1 MPDIVKMLNEM
12 ERVMMSETVLALKNV
27 RKNFGKEEVLKGVSM
42 EVKKGDI
49 YGLVGRNGSGKTT
62 IMKLVAGLSE
72 QTSGEIVLLG
82 KTKQS
87 GEYNKVL
94 QRMGSMIEEPTAFN
108 NLTAYDNMKIT
119 CIQNGIHDLVVIE
132 EMLAFVNL
140 ADMKNKKFKH
150 FSLGMKQR
158 LGIAMALVNNPDFLI
173 LDEPINGLD
182 PIAIIEFREI
192 IERTNREK
200 NTTILISSHILTELY
215 HVSTRFGFI
224 HNGQI
229 IQEIAKSKFETSN
242 TEAIVVKVADV
253 NRAAVVLRERIGD
266 QFEVVQQDEIHIFSK
281 DLLVREINLLLVVNG
296 VMVDFIGKKENSL
309 ESYYTNLVSNMK
321 EKS

>member
-1 MPDIVKMLNEM
+1 MLDIVKMLNET
-12 ERVMMSETVLALKNV
+12 ERTMMSETVLALKNV
-27 RKNFGKEEVLKGVSM
+27 RKNFGKEEVLNSVSL

-49 YGLVGRNGSGKTT
+49 YGLIGRNGSGKTT
-62 IMKLVAGLSE
+62 IMKLIAGLSE
-72 QTSGEIVLLG
+72 QSSGEIILLG
-82 KTKQS
+82 KTKHS
-87 GEYNKVL
+87 KEYSNVL
-94 QRMGSMIEEPTAFN
+94 QRIGSVIEEPAAFN
-108 NLTAYDNMKIT
+108 NLTAYENMKII
-119 CIQNGIHDLVVIE
+119 CIQKGIHDLTIIE

-140 ADMKNKKFKH
+140 ADTQAKKFKH

-229 IQEIAKSKFETSN
+229 IQEIAKSKFDASN
-242 TEAIVVKVADV
+242 TEVIVVKVADV
-253 NRAAVVLRERIGD
+253 NKAAMVLKERIGD
-266 QFEVVQQDEIHIFSK
+266 QFEVVREDEIHIFSE
-281 DLLVREINLLLVVNG
+281 DLLVSEINLLLVVNG

-309 ESYYTNLVSNMK
+309 ESYYTNLVRNME
-321 EKS
+321 EKI

>member
-1 MPDIVKMLNEM
+1 
-12 ERVMMSETVLALKNV
+12 MMSETVLALKNV
-27 RKNFGKEEVLKGVSM
+27 RKNFGKEEVLNSVSL

-49 YGLVGRNGSGKTT
+49 YGLIGRNGSGKTT
-62 IMKLVAGLSE
+62 IMKLIAGLSE
-72 QTSGEIVLLG
+72 QSSGEIILLG
-82 KTKQS
+82 KTKHS
-87 GEYNKVL
+87 KEYSNVL
-94 QRMGSMIEEPTAFN
+94 QRIGSVIEEPAAFN
-108 NLTAYDNMKIT
+108 NLTAYENMKII
-119 CIQNGIHDLVVIE
+119 CIQKGIHDLTIIE

-140 ADMKNKKFKH
+140 ADTQAKKFKH

-229 IQEIAKSKFETSN
+229 IQEIAKSKFDASN
-242 TEAIVVKVADV
+242 TEVIVVKVADV
-253 NRAAVVLRERIGD
+253 NKAAMVLKERIGD
-266 QFEVVQQDEIHIFSK
+266 QFEVVQEDEIHIFSE
-281 DLLVREINLLLVVNG
+281 DLLVSEINLLLVVNG

-309 ESYYTNLVSNMK
+309 ESYYTNLVRNME
-321 EKS
+321 EKI

>member
-1 MPDIVKMLNEM
+1 MLNET
-12 ERVMMSETVLALKNV
+12 ERTMMSETVLALKNV
-27 RKNFGKEEVLKGVSM
+27 RKNFGKEEVLNSVSL

-49 YGLVGRNGSGKTT
+49 YGLIGRNGSGKTT
-62 IMKLVAGLSE
+62 IMKLIAGLSE
-72 QTSGEIVLLG
+72 QTSGEIILLG
-82 KTKQS
+82 KTKHS
-87 GEYNKVL
+87 KEYSTVL
-94 QRMGSMIEEPTAFN
+94 QRIGSVIEEPAAFN
-108 NLTAYDNMKIT
+108 NLTAYENMKII
-119 CIQNGIHDLVVIE
+119 CIQKGIHDLTIIE

-140 ADMKNKKFKH
+140 ADTNKKKFKH

-229 IQEIAKSKFETSN
+229 IQEIAKEKFDASN
-242 TEAIVVKVADV
+242 TEVIVVKVADV
-253 NRAAVVLRERIGD
+253 NKAAVVLKERIGD
-266 QFEVVQQDEIHIFSK
+266 QFEVVQEDEIHIFSN

-309 ESYYTNLVSNMK
+309 ESYYTNLVRNME
-321 EKS
+321 EKI